1 MHLINS
7 NHYEKET
14 EMEKTRFFSGCIKAF
29 LLFALTLV
37 IFDGTG
43 AFAQG
48 NSVPA
53 GPYGAVMEYDSSRLP
68 YQTVYRP
75 RDLTSAPA
83 AKIPIVAWGNGG
95 CAANGGVVAR
105 PFLMEIASYGY
116 LIIAPGKP
124 AADISD
130 EDMVKIFGP
139 QPEPG
144 KVTPA
149 GEVSAATAALAQ
161 QAAAA
166 AAGSGP
172 RPESSKSSDLIDGIN
187 WAIKENSRPGSIYFN
202 RLDVSKI
209 AVMGH
214 SCGGLQSID
223 VAKDPRIVTTIV
235 WNSGIFDDTSALRG
249 VININKD
256 ALKELHSPIAY
267 FQGGPT
273 DIAYKNSLDD
283 FERINN
289 VPAFMGEYGVGHGG
303 TFLKPNGGVYAKVAL
318 AWLNWQLKGDQT
330 ARAMFSG
337 AKCGLC
343 TEPYWTVRQKQME

>member
-1 MHLINS
+1 
-7 NHYEKET
+7 
-14 EMEKTRFFSGCIKAF
+14 MENRRIFSSFIKVVISF
-29 LLFALTLV
+29 TLTLA

-43 AFAQG
+43 AFAQS
-48 NSVPA
+48 NSVPT
-53 GPYGAVMEYDSSRLP
+53 GPYGAVMEYDSSKLP

-75 RDLTSAPA
+75 RDLTSIAA

-105 PFLMEIASYGY
+105 PFLMELASYGY
-116 LIIAPGKP
+116 LFIAPGKP
-124 AADISD
+124 AADIND

-144 KVTPA
+144 KTPLTGQA
-149 GEVSAATAALAQ
+149 PAAPVPPRP
-161 QAAAA
+161 QAAPD
-166 AAGSGP
+166 GSSP
-172 RPESSKSSDLIDGIN
+172 RPASSKSSDLIDAIN
-187 WAIKENSRPGSIYFN
+187 WAIQENSRPGSIYFN
-202 RLDVSKI
+202 RLDVTKI

-223 VAKDPRIVTTIV
+223 VAKDPRITTAII
-235 WNSGIFDDTSALRG
+235 WNSGIFDSPPQPGTQSY
-249 VININKD
+249 VVNKD
-256 ALKELHSPIAY
+256 ALKKLHQTIAY
-267 FQGGPT
+267 IQGGPD
-273 DIAYKNSLDD
+273 DIAYKNALDD

-289 VPAFMGEYGVGHGG
+289 VPVFMGEYGVGHGG

-318 AWLNWQLKGDQT
+318 AWLNWQLKNDQT

-343 TEPYWTVRQKQME
+343 TTPYWTVRRKQME